1 MSWAVKKSIRTLA
14 VQMGARSDPQRRRIV
29 GQSALL
35 DGWGTPE
42 PERPLGEWERRQQAP
57 ERE

>member
-35 DGWGTPE
+35 AGWGTPE
-42 PERPLGEWERRQQAP
+42 RPLAERERRQQAP